1 MVTETAN
8 TGGTGRSG
16 RTRLSRSAARQRRRA
31 RLGPLSGL
39 SHVALAVWT
48 VLVVVPILWTFLA
61 SVKTEDEIFGSA
73 WSMPAALRW
82 DNWGRAW
89 EQAHIGRYMLNS
101 VIVVAFGTFGTM
113 LLGSMAAYVLA
124 RYRFRGNRAI
134 YLLFVS
140 GLAFPVYLALT
151 PLFFV
156 VQNMGSVPLVG
167 PLIGLD
173 TRGGLVLVY
182 IAYSLPF
189 TVFFLSAFFR
199 TLPGA
204 VAEAAFVD
212 GASHSRVFFQIMLPM
227 ARPGIVSITIFNI
240 LGQWNQYQIPL
251 VLLSGQSKD
260 KWVLTQGIA
269 DISTAAGYD
278 ADWAALFAALS
289 MAILP
294 MLVVYTVFQRQIQA
308 GLTAGA
314 LK

>member
-1 MVTETAN
+1 MADVVIP
-8 TGGTGRSG
+8 RS
-16 RTRLSRSAARQRRRA
+16 RALAREERRR
-31 RLGPLSGL
+31 RLGPLSAL
-39 SHVALAVWT
+39 THVALLVWT
-48 VLVVVPILWTFLA
+48 VLVVVPIVWTFLA
-61 SVKTEDEIFGSA
+61 SVKSEDEIFGDA
-73 WSMPAALRW
+73 WSLPASLRL
-82 DNWGRAW
+82 DNWARAW
-89 EQAHIGRYMLNS
+89 EQAHIGQYMINS
-101 VIVVAFGTFGTM
+101 VVVVAFGTFGTM
-113 LLGSMAAYVLA
+113 LFGSMAAYVLA

-156 VQNMGSVPLVG
+156 VQNMGTVPVIG
-167 PLIGLD
+167 PFIGLN
-173 TRGGLVLVY
+173 THGGLVLVY

-189 TVFFLSAFFR
+189 TVFFLAAFFR

-212 GASHSRVFFQIMLPM
+212 GASHARVFFQIMLPM
-227 ARPGIVSITIFNI
+227 AKPGIVSVTIFNV
-240 LGQWNQYQIPL
+240 LGQWNQYQLPL
-251 VLLSGQSKD
+251 VLLNSDRD

-278 ADWAALFAALS
+278 ADWSALFAALS

-294 MLVVYTVFQRQIQA
+294 MLIVYTLFQSQIQK

>member
-1 MVTETAN
+1 P
-8 TGGTGRSG
+8 RS
-16 RTRLSRSAARQRRRA
+16 RAYAREERRR
-31 RLGPLSGL
+31 RLGPLSVL
-39 SHVALAVWT
+39 THVTLVVWT
-48 VLVVVPILWTFLA
+48 ILVAVPIVWTFLA
-61 SVKTEDEIFGSA
+61 SVKSEDEIFGDA
-73 WSMPAALRW
+73 WSLPASLRF
-82 DNWGRAW
+82 DNWARAW
-89 EQAHIGRYMLNS
+89 EQAHVGQYMINS
-101 VIVVAFGTFGTM
+101 IVVVAGGTFGTM
-113 LLGSMAAYVLA
+113 LFGSMAAYVLA
-124 RYRFRGNRAI
+124 RYRFRGNRAL

-156 VQNMGSVPLVG
+156 VQNMGAIPVIG
-167 PLIGLD
+167 PFIGLN
-173 TRGGLVLVY
+173 THGGLILVY

-189 TVFFLSAFFR
+189 TVFFLAAFFR

-212 GASHSRVFFQIMLPM
+212 GASHTRVFFRIMLPM
-227 ARPGIVSITIFNI
+227 AKPGIISVTIFNV
-240 LGQWNQYQIPL
+240 LGQWNQYQLPL
-251 VLLSGQSKD
+251 VLLTSDKE

-278 ADWAALFAALS
+278 ADWSALFAALS

-294 MLVVYTVFQRQIQA
+294 MLIVYTLFQSQIQK

>member
-1 MVTETAN
+1 MADAVIP
-8 TGGTGRSG
+8 RS
-16 RTRLSRSAARQRRRA
+16 RAYAREERRR
-31 RLGPLSGL
+31 RLGPLSVL
-39 SHVALAVWT
+39 THVTLVVWT
-48 VLVVVPILWTFLA
+48 ILVAVPIVWTFLA
-61 SVKTEDEIFGSA
+61 SVKSEDEIFGDA
-73 WSMPAALRW
+73 WSLPASLRF
-82 DNWGRAW
+82 DNWARAW
-89 EQAHIGRYMLNS
+89 EQAHVGQYMINS
-101 VIVVAFGTFGTM
+101 ILVVAGGTFGTM
-113 LLGSMAAYVLA
+113 LFGSMAAYVLA
-124 RYRFRGNRAI
+124 RYRFRGNRAV

-156 VQNMGSVPLVG
+156 VQNMGAIPVIG
-167 PLIGLD
+167 PLIGLN
-173 TRGGLVLVY
+173 THGGLILVY

-189 TVFFLSAFFR
+189 TVFFLAAFFR

-212 GASHSRVFFQIMLPM
+212 GASHTRVFFRIMLPM
-227 ARPGIVSITIFNI
+227 AKPGIISVTIFNV
-240 LGQWNQYQIPL
+240 LGQWNQYQLPL
-251 VLLSGQSKD
+251 VLLTSDKE

-278 ADWAALFAALS
+278 ADWSALFAALS

-294 MLVVYTVFQRQIQA
+294 MLIVYTLFQSQIQK

>member
-1 MVTETAN
+1 MADVVIP
-8 TGGTGRSG
+8 RS
-16 RTRLSRSAARQRRRA
+16 RALAREERRR
-31 RLGPLSGL
+31 RLGPLSAL
-39 SHVALAVWT
+39 THVALLVWT
-48 VLVVVPILWTFLA
+48 VLVVVPIVWTFLA
-61 SVKTEDEIFGSA
+61 SVKSEDEIFGDA
-73 WSMPAALRW
+73 WSLPASLRL
-82 DNWGRAW
+82 DNWARAW
-89 EQAHIGRYMLNS
+89 EQAHIGQYMINS
-101 VIVVAFGTFGTM
+101 IVVVAFGTFGTM
-113 LLGSMAAYVLA
+113 LFGSMAAYVLA
-124 RYRFRGNRAI
+124 RYRFRGNRSI

-156 VQNMGSVPLVG
+156 VQNMGAVPVIG
-167 PLIGLD
+167 PYIGLN
-173 TRGGLVLVY
+173 THGGLVLVY

-189 TVFFLSAFFR
+189 TVFFLAAFFR

-212 GASHSRVFFQIMLPM
+212 GASHARVFFQIMLPM
-227 ARPGIVSITIFNI
+227 AKPGIVSVTIFNV
-240 LGQWNQYQIPL
+240 LGQWNQYQLPL
-251 VLLSGQSKD
+251 VLLNSDRD

-278 ADWAALFAALS
+278 ADWSALFAALS

-294 MLVVYTVFQRQIQA
+294 MLIVYTLFQSQIQK

>member
-1 MVTETAN
+1 MAVQAAVP
-8 TGGTGRSG
+8 GRSAG
-16 RTRLSRSAARQRRRA
+16 RALRRA
-31 RLGPLSGL
+31 RLGPLAAL
-39 SHVALAVWT
+39 SHLALVVWT
-48 VLVVVPILWTFLA
+48 LLVAVPIVWTFLA
-61 SVKTEDEIFGSA
+61 SVKSEDEIFGNA
-73 WSMPAALRW
+73 WSLPATLRL
-82 DNWGRAW
+82 DNWARAW
-89 EQAHIGRYMLNS
+89 DQAHVGRYMLNS
-101 VIVVAFGTFGTM
+101 VVVVAFGTAGTM

-124 RYRFRGNRAI
+124 RYRFRGSRAI

-156 VQNMGSVPLVG
+156 VRNTGNLPLVG
-167 PLIGLD
+167 PFIGLD
-173 TRGGLVLVY
+173 THGGLVLVY

-212 GASHSRVFFQIMLPM
+212 GASHGRVFFQIMLPM
-227 ARPGIVSITIFNI
+227 ARPGIVSITIFNV

-251 VLLSGQSKD
+251 VLLSGQAKD

-278 ADWAALFAALS
+278 ADWAALFAALG

-294 MLVVYTVFQRQIQA
+294 MLAVYTVFQRQIQA

>member
-1 MVTETAN
+1 MADAVIP
-8 TGGTGRSG
+8 RS
-16 RTRLSRSAARQRRRA
+16 RAYARAERRR
-31 RLGPLSGL
+31 RLGPLSVL
-39 SHVALAVWT
+39 THVTLVVWT
-48 VLVVVPILWTFLA
+48 ILVAVPIVWTFLA
-61 SVKTEDEIFGSA
+61 SVKSEDEIFGDA
-73 WSMPAALRW
+73 WSLPASLRF
-82 DNWGRAW
+82 DNWARAW
-89 EQAHIGRYMLNS
+89 EQAHVGQYMINS
-101 VIVVAFGTFGTM
+101 IVVVAGGTFGTM
-113 LLGSMAAYVLA
+113 LFGSMAAYVLA
-124 RYRFRGNRAI
+124 RYRFRGNRAV

-156 VQNMGSVPLVG
+156 VQNMGAIPVVG
-167 PLIGLD
+167 PFIGLN
-173 TRGGLVLVY
+173 THGGLILVY

-189 TVFFLSAFFR
+189 TVFFLAAFFR

-212 GASHSRVFFQIMLPM
+212 GASHTRVFFRIMLPM
-227 ARPGIVSITIFNI
+227 AKPGIISVTIFNV
-240 LGQWNQYQIPL
+240 LGQWNQYQLPL
-251 VLLSGQSKD
+251 VLLTSDKE

-278 ADWAALFAALS
+278 ADWSALFAALS

-294 MLVVYTVFQRQIQA
+294 MLIVYTLFQSQIQK

>member
-1 MVTETAN
+1 MADAVIP
-8 TGGTGRSG
+8 RS
-16 RTRLSRSAARQRRRA
+16 RAYAREERRR
-31 RLGPLSGL
+31 RLGPLSAL
-39 SHVALAVWT
+39 THVALLAWT
-48 VLVVVPILWTFLA
+48 VLVVVPIVWTFLA
-61 SVKTEDEIFGSA
+61 SVKSEDEIFGDA
-73 WSMPAALRW
+73 WSLPATLRL
-82 DNWGRAW
+82 DNWARAW
-89 EQAHIGRYMLNS
+89 EQAHIGQYMINS
-101 VIVVAFGTFGTM
+101 VVVVAFGTLGTM

-124 RYRFRGNRAI
+124 RYRFRGNRAV

-156 VQNMGSVPLVG
+156 VQNMGAVPVIG
-167 PLIGLD
+167 PYIGLN
-173 TRGGLVLVY
+173 THGGLVLVY

-189 TVFFLSAFFR
+189 TVFFLAAFFR

-212 GASHSRVFFQIMLPM
+212 GASHARVFFQVMLPM
-227 ARPGIVSITIFNI
+227 AKPGIVSVTIFNV
-240 LGQWNQYQIPL
+240 LGQWNQYQLPL
-251 VLLSGQSKD
+251 VLLTSD
-260 KWVLTQGIA
+260 REKWVLTQGIA

-294 MLVVYTVFQRQIQA
+294 MLIVYTLFQSQIQK

>member
-1 MVTETAN
+1 M
-8 TGGTGRSG
+8 
-16 RTRLSRSAARQRRRA
+16 
-31 RLGPLSGL
+31 
-39 SHVALAVWT
+39 
-48 VLVVVPILWTFLA
+48 
-61 SVKTEDEIFGSA
+61 
-73 WSMPAALRW
+73 
-82 DNWGRAW
+82 
-89 EQAHIGRYMLNS
+89 
-101 VIVVAFGTFGTM
+101 
-113 LLGSMAAYVLA
+113 LA
-124 RYRFRGNRAI
+124 RYSFRGGRAL

-156 VQNMGSVPLVG
+156 VQNMGTL
-167 PLIGLD
+167 PLIGPFIGLN
-173 TRGGLVLVY
+173 THAGLVLVY

-189 TVFFLSAFFR
+189 TVFFLAAFFR
-199 TLPGA
+199 TLPTQ

-212 GASHSRVFFQIMLPM
+212 GASHTRVFFQIMLPM
-227 ARPGIVSITIFNI
+227 ARPGIISITVFNI

-251 VLLSGQSKD
+251 VLLAGDKD

-269 DISTAAGYD
+269 EISTAAGYD

-294 MLVVYTVFQRQIQA
+294 MLVIYTIFQRQIQA

>member
-1 MVTETAN
+1 MADAVIP
-8 TGGTGRSG
+8 RS
-16 RTRLSRSAARQRRRA
+16 RAYAREERRR
-31 RLGPLSGL
+31 RLGPLSVL
-39 SHVALAVWT
+39 THVTLVVWT
-48 VLVVVPILWTFLA
+48 ILVAVPIVWTFLA
-61 SVKTEDEIFGSA
+61 SVKSEDEIFGDA
-73 WSMPAALRW
+73 WSLPASLRF
-82 DNWGRAW
+82 DNWARAW
-89 EQAHIGRYMLNS
+89 EQAHVGQYMINS
-101 VIVVAFGTFGTM
+101 IVVVAGGTFGTM
-113 LLGSMAAYVLA
+113 LFGSMAAYVLA
-124 RYRFRGNRAI
+124 RYRFRGNRAV

-156 VQNMGSVPLVG
+156 VQNMGAIPVIG
-167 PLIGLD
+167 PFIGLN
-173 TRGGLVLVY
+173 THGGLILVY

-189 TVFFLSAFFR
+189 TVFFLAAFFR

-212 GASHSRVFFQIMLPM
+212 GASHTRVFFRIMLPM
-227 ARPGIVSITIFNI
+227 AKPGIISVTIFNV
-240 LGQWNQYQIPL
+240 LGQWNQYQLPL
-251 VLLSGQSKD
+251 VLLTSDKE

-278 ADWAALFAALS
+278 ADWSALFAALS

-294 MLVVYTVFQRQIQA
+294 MLIVYTLFQSQIQK

>member
-1 MVTETAN
+1 MADAVIP
-8 TGGTGRSG
+8 RS
-16 RTRLSRSAARQRRRA
+16 RAWAREERRR
-31 RLGPLSGL
+31 RLGPLS
-39 SHVALAVWT
+39 ALTHIALLVWT
-48 VLVVVPILWTFLA
+48 VLVVVPIVWTFLA
-61 SVKTEDEIFGSA
+61 SVKSEDEIFGDA
-73 WSMPAALRW
+73 WSLPASLRF
-82 DNWGRAW
+82 DNWARAW
-89 EQAHIGRYMLNS
+89 EQAHIGQYMINS
-101 VIVVAFGTFGTM
+101 IVVVAFGTFGTM
-113 LLGSMAAYVLA
+113 LFGSMAAYVLA

-156 VQNMGSVPLVG
+156 VQNMGTVPVIG
-167 PLIGLD
+167 PFIGLN
-173 TRGGLVLVY
+173 THGGLVLVY

-189 TVFFLSAFFR
+189 TVFFLAAFFR

-212 GASHSRVFFQIMLPM
+212 GASHARVFFRIMLPM
-227 ARPGIVSITIFNI
+227 AKPGIVSVTIFNV
-240 LGQWNQYQIPL
+240 LGQWNQYQLPL
-251 VLLSGQSKD
+251 VLLTSDRD

-278 ADWAALFAALS
+278 ADWSALFAALS

-294 MLVVYTVFQRQIQA
+294 MMIVYTLFQSQIQK

>member
-1 MVTETAN
+1 MVGVAV
-8 TGGTGRSG
+8 S
-16 RTRLSRSAARQRRRA
+16 RRA
-31 RLGPLSGL
+31 VRAERRVRLGPLSGL
-39 SHVALAVWT
+39 AHVALAVWT
-48 VLVVVPILWTFLA
+48 VLVVVPLAWTFLA
-61 SVKTEDEIFGSA
+61 SFKSEDEIFGNA
-73 WSMPAALRW
+73 WSLPATLRFE
-82 DNWGRAW
+82 NWARAW
-89 EQAHIGRYMLNS
+89 DQAHIGRYLLNS
-101 VIVVAFGTFGTM
+101 VVVVSFSTFGTM

-124 RYRFRGNRAI
+124 RYRFRGNRTI

-156 VQNMGSVPLVG
+156 VQNIGRIPIIGPLVG
-167 PLIGLD
+167 LN
-173 TRGGLVLVY
+173 TYGGLVLVY

-199 TLPGA
+199 TLPTA
-204 VAEAAFVD
+204 VAEAGFVD

-227 ARPGIVSITIFNI
+227 ARPGIVSITIFNV
-240 LGQWNQYQIPL
+240 LGQWNQYQLPL
-251 VLLSGQSKD
+251 VLLSGQARD

-289 MAILP
+289 IAILP

>member
-1 MVTETAN
+1 MTV
-8 TGGTGRSG
+8 
-16 RTRLSRSAARQRRRA
+16 SAASRAEVRRERA
-31 RLGPLSGL
+31 RRLGPLSAL
-39 SHVALAVWT
+39 THVTLLVWT
-48 VLVVVPILWTFLA
+48 VLVVVPLLWTFLA
-61 SVKTEDEIFGSA
+61 SFKSEQEIFGDA
-73 WSMPAALRW
+73 WSLPATLRL
-82 DNWGRAW
+82 DNWARAW

-101 VIVVAFGTFGTM
+101 VVVVAFSTFGTM

-156 VQNMGSVPLVG
+156 VRNTGSI
-167 PLIGLD
+167 PLIGPFIGLN
-173 TRGGLVLVY
+173 THGGLILVY

-189 TVFFLSAFFR
+189 TVFFLAAFFR
-199 TLPGA
+199 TLPEA

-212 GASHSRVFFQIMLPM
+212 GASHTRVFFQIMLPM
-227 ARPGIVSITIFNI
+227 ARPGIVSVTIFNV
-240 LGQWNQYQIPL
+240 LGQWNQYQLPL
-251 VLLSGQSKD
+251 VLLTSVKE
-260 KWVLTQGIA
+260 KWVLTQGIGE
-269 DISTAAGYD
+269 ISTAAGYN
-278 ADWAALFAALS
+278 ADWSALFAALS

-294 MLVVYTVFQRQIQA
+294 MLVVYTLFQSQIQK

>member
-1 MVTETAN
+1 MAGAVIVR
-8 TGGTGRSG
+8 GR
-16 RTRLSRSAARQRRRA
+16 AHAREERRR
-31 RLGPLSGL
+31 RLGPLSAL
-39 SHVALAVWT
+39 THVALLVWA
-48 VLVVVPILWTFLA
+48 VLVIVPIVWTFLA
-61 SVKTEDEIFGSA
+61 SVKSEDEIFGDA
-73 WSMPAALRW
+73 WSLPAFPRF
-82 DNWGRAW
+82 DNWARAW
-89 EQAHIGRYMLNS
+89 EQAHVGQYMVNS
-101 VIVVAFGTFGTM
+101 VVVVAFSTFGTM
-113 LLGSMAAYVLA
+113 LFGSMAAYVLA

-156 VQNMGSVPLVG
+156 VQNMGRVPVVG
-167 PLIGLD
+167 PFIGLN
-173 TRGGLVLVY
+173 THGGLVLVY

-189 TVFFLSAFFR
+189 TVFFLAAFFR

-212 GASHSRVFFQIMLPM
+212 GASHTRVFFQVMLPM
-227 ARPGIVSITIFNI
+227 ARPGIVSVTVFNI
-240 LGQWNQYQIPL
+240 LGQWNQYQLPL
-251 VLLSGQSKD
+251 VLLTSAKD

-278 ADWAALFAALS
+278 ADWSALFAALS

-294 MLVVYTVFQRQIQA
+294 MLIVYTLFQSQIQK

>member
-1 MVTETAN
+1 MADVVIP
-8 TGGTGRSG
+8 RS
-16 RTRLSRSAARQRRRA
+16 RALAREERRR
-31 RLGPLSGL
+31 RLGPLSAL
-39 SHVALAVWT
+39 THVALLVWT
-48 VLVVVPILWTFLA
+48 VLVVVPIVWTFLA
-61 SVKTEDEIFGSA
+61 SVKSEDEIFGDA
-73 WSMPAALRW
+73 WSLPASLRL
-82 DNWGRAW
+82 DNWARAW
-89 EQAHIGRYMLNS
+89 EQAHIGQYMVNS
-101 VIVVAFGTFGTM
+101 VVVVTFGTFGTM
-113 LLGSMAAYVLA
+113 LFGSMAAYVLA
-124 RYRFRGNRAI
+124 RYRFRGNRSI

-156 VQNMGSVPLVG
+156 VQNMGAVPVIG
-167 PLIGLD
+167 PFIGLN
-173 TRGGLVLVY
+173 THGGLILVY

-189 TVFFLSAFFR
+189 TVFFLAAFFR

-212 GASHSRVFFQIMLPM
+212 GASHARVFFQIMLPM
-227 ARPGIVSITIFNI
+227 AKPGIVSVTIFNV
-240 LGQWNQYQIPL
+240 LGQWNQYQLPL
-251 VLLSGQSKD
+251 VLLNSDRD

-278 ADWAALFAALS
+278 ADWSALFAALS

-294 MLVVYTVFQRQIQA
+294 MLIVYTLFQSQIQK

>member
-1 MVTETAN
+1 MADAVIP
-8 TGGTGRSG
+8 RS
-16 RTRLSRSAARQRRRA
+16 RAWAREERRR
-31 RLGPLSGL
+31 RLGPLSAL
-39 SHVALAVWT
+39 THVALLVWT
-48 VLVVVPILWTFLA
+48 VLVVVPIVWTFLA
-61 SVKTEDEIFGSA
+61 SVKSEDEIFGDA
-73 WSMPAALRW
+73 WSLPASLRF
-82 DNWGRAW
+82 DNWARAW
-89 EQAHIGRYMLNS
+89 EQAHIGQYMINS
-101 VIVVAFGTFGTM
+101 IVVVAFGTFGTM
-113 LLGSMAAYVLA
+113 LFGSMAAYVLA

-156 VQNMGSVPLVG
+156 VQNMGTVPVIG
-167 PLIGLD
+167 RFIGLN
-173 TRGGLVLVY
+173 THGGLVLVY

-189 TVFFLSAFFR
+189 TVFFLAAFFR

-212 GASHSRVFFQIMLPM
+212 GASHARVFFRIMLPM
-227 ARPGIVSITIFNI
+227 AKPGIVSVTIFNV
-240 LGQWNQYQIPL
+240 LGQWNQYQLPL
-251 VLLSGQSKD
+251 VLLTSDRD

-278 ADWAALFAALS
+278 ADWSALFAALS

-294 MLVVYTVFQRQIQA
+294 MMIVYTLFQSQIQK

>member
-1 MVTETAN
+1 MADAVIP
-8 TGGTGRSG
+8 RS
-16 RTRLSRSAARQRRRA
+16 RAYAREERRR
-31 RLGPLSGL
+31 RLGPLSVL
-39 SHVALAVWT
+39 THVTLVVWT
-48 VLVVVPILWTFLA
+48 ILVAVPIVWTFLA
-61 SVKTEDEIFGSA
+61 SVKSEDEIFGDA
-73 WSMPAALRW
+73 WSLPASLRF
-82 DNWGRAW
+82 DNWARAW
-89 EQAHIGRYMLNS
+89 EQAHVGQYMINS
-101 VIVVAFGTFGTM
+101 ILVVAGGTFGTM
-113 LLGSMAAYVLA
+113 LFGSMAAYVLA
-124 RYRFRGNRAI
+124 RYRFRGNRAV

-156 VQNMGSVPLVG
+156 VQNMGAIPVIG
-167 PLIGLD
+167 PFIGLN
-173 TRGGLVLVY
+173 THGGLILVY

-189 TVFFLSAFFR
+189 TVFFLAAFFR

-212 GASHSRVFFQIMLPM
+212 GASHTRVFFQIMLPM
-227 ARPGIVSITIFNI
+227 AKPGIISVTIFNV
-240 LGQWNQYQIPL
+240 LGQWNQYQLPL
-251 VLLSGQSKD
+251 VLLTSDKE

-278 ADWAALFAALS
+278 ADWSALFAALS

-294 MLVVYTVFQRQIQA
+294 MLIVYTLFQSQIQK

>member
-1 MVTETAN
+1 MIP
-8 TGGTGRSG
+8 RS
-16 RTRLSRSAARQRRRA
+16 RAWAREERRR
-31 RLGPLSGL
+31 RLGPLS
-39 SHVALAVWT
+39 ALTHIALLVWT
-48 VLVVVPILWTFLA
+48 VLVVVPIVWTFLA
-61 SVKTEDEIFGSA
+61 SVKSEDEIFGDA
-73 WSMPAALRW
+73 WSLPASLRF
-82 DNWGRAW
+82 DNWARAW
-89 EQAHIGRYMLNS
+89 EQAHIGQYMINS
-101 VIVVAFGTFGTM
+101 IVVVAFGTFGTM
-113 LLGSMAAYVLA
+113 LFGSMAAYVLA

-156 VQNMGSVPLVG
+156 VQNMGTVPVIG
-167 PLIGLD
+167 PFIGLN
-173 TRGGLVLVY
+173 THGGLVLVY

-189 TVFFLSAFFR
+189 TVFFLAAFFR

-212 GASHSRVFFQIMLPM
+212 GASHARVFFRIMLPM
-227 ARPGIVSITIFNI
+227 AKPGIVSVTIFNV
-240 LGQWNQYQIPL
+240 LGQWNQYQLPL
-251 VLLSGQSKD
+251 VLLTSDRD

-278 ADWAALFAALS
+278 ADWSALFAALS

-294 MLVVYTVFQRQIQA
+294 MMIVYTLFQSQIQK

>member
-1 MVTETAN
+1 VAEAAI
-8 TGGTGRSG
+8 
-16 RTRLSRSAARQRRRA
+16 SRSRAHVREERRK
-31 RLGPLSGL
+31 RLGPLSIL
-39 SHVALAVWT
+39 THLALLIWT
-48 VLVVVPILWTFLA
+48 VLVAVPIVWTFLA
-61 SVKTEDEIFGSA
+61 SVKSEDEIFGNA
-73 WSMPAALRW
+73 WSLPASLRF
-82 DNWGRAW
+82 DNWARAW
-89 EQAHIGRYMLNS
+89 EQAHIGQYMVNS
-101 VIVVAFGTFGTM
+101 VIVVAFSTFGTM
-113 LLGSMAAYVLA
+113 LFGAMAAYVLA

-156 VQNMGSVPLVG
+156 VQNMGTI
-167 PLIGLD
+167 PLIGQFIGLN
-173 TRGGLVLVY
+173 TRGGLILVY

-189 TVFFLSAFFR
+189 TVFFLAAFFR

-212 GASHSRVFFQIMLPM
+212 GASHARVFFQIMLPM
-227 ARPGIVSITIFNI
+227 AKPGIVSVTIFNV
-240 LGQWNQYQIPL
+240 LGQWNQYQLPL
-251 VLLSGQSKD
+251 VLLTSD
-260 KWVLTQGIA
+260 REKWVLTQGIA

-278 ADWAALFAALS
+278 ADWSALFAALS

-294 MLVVYTVFQRQIQA
+294 MLIVYTLFQSQIQK

>member
-1 MVTETAN
+1 MAEVAI
-8 TGGTGRSG
+8 SK
-16 RTRLSRSAARQRRRA
+16 SRAYAREERRR
-31 RLGPLSGL
+31 RLGPLSVL
-39 SHVALAVWT
+39 THTALLIWT
-48 VLVVVPILWTFLA
+48 VLVAVPIVWTFLA
-61 SVKTEDEIFGSA
+61 SVKSEDEIFGNA
-73 WSMPAALRW
+73 WSLPASLRF

-89 EQAHIGRYMLNS
+89 EQAHIGQYMVNS
-101 VIVVAFGTFGTM
+101 IVVVAFSTFGTM
-113 LLGSMAAYVLA
+113 LFGSMAAYVLA

-156 VQNMGSVPLVG
+156 VQNMGTI
-167 PLIGLD
+167 PLIGQFIGLN
-173 TRGGLVLVY
+173 THGGLVLVY

-189 TVFFLSAFFR
+189 TVFFLAAFFR

-212 GASHSRVFFQIMLPM
+212 GASHTRVFFQIMLPM
-227 ARPGIVSITIFNI
+227 AKPGIVSVTVFNV
-240 LGQWNQYQIPL
+240 LGQWNQYQLPL
-251 VLLSGQSKD
+251 VLLTSDRD

-278 ADWAALFAALS
+278 ADWSALFAALS

-294 MLVVYTVFQRQIQA
+294 MLIVYTLFQSQIQK

>member
-1 MVTETAN
+1 MADVVIP
-8 TGGTGRSG
+8 RS
-16 RTRLSRSAARQRRRA
+16 RALARQERRR
-31 RLGPLSGL
+31 RLGPLSAL
-39 SHVALAVWT
+39 THVALLVWT
-48 VLVVVPILWTFLA
+48 VLVVVPIVWTFLA
-61 SVKTEDEIFGSA
+61 SVKSEDEIFGDA
-73 WSMPAALRW
+73 WSLPASLRL
-82 DNWGRAW
+82 DNWARAW
-89 EQAHIGRYMLNS
+89 EQAHIGQYMINS
-101 VIVVAFGTFGTM
+101 VVVVAFGTLGTM
-113 LLGSMAAYVLA
+113 LFGSMAAYVLA

-156 VQNMGSVPLVG
+156 VQNMGTVPVIG
-167 PLIGLD
+167 PFIGLN
-173 TRGGLVLVY
+173 THGGLILVY

-189 TVFFLSAFFR
+189 TVFFLAAFFR

-212 GASHSRVFFQIMLPM
+212 GASHARVFFQIMLPM
-227 ARPGIVSITIFNI
+227 AKPGIVSVTIFNV
-240 LGQWNQYQIPL
+240 LGQWNQYQLPL
-251 VLLSGQSKD
+251 VLLNSDRD

-278 ADWAALFAALS
+278 ADWSALFAALS

-294 MLVVYTVFQRQIQA
+294 MLVVYTLFQSQIQK